1 MKTSSIAS
9 HAGHPGAIPVSR
21 QVLALMGWLAVTF
34 AAAAIAAVASAS
46 AGDFYQELSLPEWA
60 PPAQLFGPVWTVLY
74 LLMGVAA
81 WLVWRKGGFERSGGA
96 LPIFVVQL
104 GMNALWT
111 WLFFFWR
118 LGGWAFT
125 EITLL
130 WILVATT
137 LVLFWRVRPLA
148 GLLLVPYLAWLTFAA
163 ALCRTIS
170 RMNPDLLG

>member
-9 HAGHPGAIPVSR
+9 HADHPGAIPVSR

-34 AAAAIAAVASAS
+34 AAAAVGAVASAS
-46 AGDFYQELSLPEWA
+46 AGDFYQALSLPEWA
-60 PPAQLFGPVWTVLY
+60 PPAQSFGPVWTVLY
-74 LLMGVAA
+74 LLMGLAA

-96 LPIFVVQL
+96 LPLFVVQL

-148 GLLLVPYLAWLTFAA
+148 GLLLAPYLAWITFAA
-163 ALCRTIS
+163 ALCRTVW
-170 RMNPDLLG
+170 RMNPELLG